1 MEIYLPLAEISVN
14 WAMILCMGAAVGFLS
29 GMFGVGGGFLMT
41 PLLVFYGVPPAI
53 AVATQAP
60 HITASSVSGVLTQ
73 WRRGGV
79 DFKMGGVMLAGG
91 LVGSVIG
98 VEIFGFLQRIGQ
110 IEFVVT
116 AGYVV
121 LLGSIGG
128 LMLNESLRTI
138 LARLRG
144 DPKASGERWNQH
156 NWIHGLPFKVR
167 FRHSRLYTSVLPPIV
182 LSLGAGML
190 TAILGV
196 GGGFLLVPAM
206 IYLLRMPANVVVGT
220 SQFQILFVTAA
231 ATILHAVSNQTVDLT
246 LAFLLVLGGVIGVQW
261 GVRVGA
267 RLRGEELRALLGILV
282 VLVACRLLIELVTPP
297 EDVYSIIMG
306 AP

>member
-1 MEIYLPLAEISVN
+1 
-14 WAMILCMGAAVGFLS
+14 
-29 GMFGVGGGFLMT
+29 
-41 PLLVFYGVPPAI
+41 
-53 AVATQAP
+53 
-60 HITASSVSGVLTQ
+60 
-73 WRRGGV
+73 
-79 DFKMGGVMLAGG
+79 
-91 LVGSVIG
+91 
-98 VEIFGFLQRIGQ
+98 
-110 IEFVVT
+110 
-116 AGYVV
+116 
-121 LLGSIGG
+121 
-128 LMLNESLRTI
+128 
-138 LARLRG
+138 
-144 DPKASGERWNQH
+144 
-156 NWIHGLPFKVR
+156 
-167 FRHSRLYTSVLPPIV
+167 
-182 LSLGAGML
+182 ML